1 MLPPVFQNPI
11 VEYIFE
17 FLIKQAIQ
25 YGPDLARK
33 AWTQRKRPSAK
44 QILAPR
50 VGVIGREVEL
60 RAIQNVLDESPH
72 LRILYFTG
80 EGGVGK
86 TRLLEETKHL
96 VDEKTHSPLRW
107 SGILD
112 LYHTELHTTSALQA
126 AIVQG
131 LDPIGEYFQRFRSVY
146 DRLNLLLQEGL
157 TGHTIEVER
166 EKLNDV
172 FLEDY
177 RAFSKKYRPVLAFDT
192 LESMVH
198 ESDWVENICNIE
210 GGSIAARDWLTEQ
223 IGTLENSVI
232 LMAGRPDNS
241 LRNAL
246 ERANNNYPGQL
257 EIIEIK
263 GLTREDTHEL
273 LELLIKN
280 APASLK
286 PLREKTDQLWQVTSG
301 LPVQLAL
308 SIDLASNG
316 ELIPL
321 PNNENRVVSYGQ
333 SLVNTLFPYDHP
345 NASVF
350 FLLALARKGMTAELL
365 HYLEPERS
373 KMDCQQQLEQLR
385 LKTIIKLR
393 PQQGEIFLHDAL
405 YELFDQYSPDQDFL
419 EPWYERFA
427 DYYRARQLVGSDVYN
442 RSTTSINLLYYEL
455 YRAPR
460 WAFESVYLK
469 LREIA
474 LKGHELELD
483 LQLRDELLRFI
494 HLPTNGLRPINQKLT
509 LAEID
514 RDGVLRWIKRY
525 LIQGQYYKSI
535 LIAETILT
543 LSPQLYQV
551 YIPGRTNQKE
561 RMLSRHE
568 EYAREILESADSLF
582 WGQLLTYYCEAL
594 IYLNPLNEKIDQ
606 MLYKASTLLNSQ
618 DALIKYDSSLNWL
631 SERVLGRLHDRWGYL
646 FRSNGSYG
654 GAVREY
660 EIALSEFIKNNI
672 IDEQAATTNNLA
684 FILALLGA
692 SEQAKIYADQALELR
707 QRIGQKYPL
716 ALSYN
721 TRGLIYTL
729 QGQFDL
735 GRRDCQLALSIFEE
749 LETPR
754 GIGLACNAIGYILRK
769 QGEGWELGKITTDQ
783 AVQCFQQ
790 SNQYLERAAIV
801 FSGQISEPIRLWESY
816 NEQGSLFREW
826 GYLLRDQCETD
837 AAHEFYSKAINYQLK
852 ALEVAKQYK
861 MHFQEADT
869 YDDLAKTSQDQ
880 GDNKKEK
887 YWLKYALS
895 IVPKNYILT
904 PNQKRK
910 DIPAHGEAYW
920 LILGKTH
927 WQEGFRA
934 LKTTA
939 KSRVSETRYQEYTQN
954 VIFNFTFAAYYFERY
969 WPDTSTNRA
978 RMLLMAD
985 QIKALVISK
994 REVKRAIKAIASQYR
1009 IDVGAFLNIF
1019 DIE

>member
-96 VDEKTHSPLRW
+96 IDEKKHSPLRW

-131 LDPIGEYFQRFRSVY
+131 LDPIGEYFQRFRSAY
-146 DRLNLLLQEGL
+146 DHFNLLLQEGL

-166 EKLNDV
+166 QKLNDV

-210 GGSIAARDWLTEQ
+210 GVSIAARDWLIEQ

-232 LMAGRPDNS
+232 LMAGRPEHS
-241 LRNAL
+241 LRKAL
-246 ERANNNYPGQL
+246 ERANKNYPGQL

-273 LELLIKN
+273 LALLIKN
-280 APASLK
+280 SADSLK
-286 PLREKTDQLWQVTSG
+286 PLLEKTDQLWQVTGG

-308 SIDLASNG
+308 SIDLVSNG
-316 ELIPL
+316 EFIQLQS
-321 PNNENRVVSYGQ
+321 NENKAITYGQ

-345 NASVF
+345 NASTF
-350 FLLALARKGMTAELL
+350 FLLALTRKGMTAELL
-365 HYLEPERS
+365 HYLRPEIS
-373 KMDCQQQLEQLR
+373 KMKCQQQLEDLR

-419 EPWYERFA
+419 EPWYERIA
-427 DYYRARQLVGSDVYN
+427 DYYRTKYQMVESDIYD
-442 RSTTSINLLYYEL
+442 RSITSVNLLHYEL
-455 YRAPR
+455 YRAPH

-469 LREIA
+469 LRETA
-474 LKGHELELD
+474 LKGYELDLD
-483 LQLRDELLRFI
+483 LQLRDELLKFI
-494 HLPTNGLRPINQKLT
+494 HNPSNFQNSSSQKLT
-509 LAEID
+509 QAEID
-514 RDGVLRWIKRY
+514 LDGAVRWLKRY
-525 LIQGQYYKSI
+525 LIQANYQQAI
-535 LIAETILT
+535 LIAETMLALGSKPFLKNRIALNNKPVT
-543 LSPQLYQV
+543 LSIMQLTNVQTILNSADDFFWAHLLVYYGEALV
-551 YIPGRTNQKE
+551 YIGDSENQT
-561 RMLSRHE
+561 R
-568 EYAREILESADSLF
+568 
-582 WGQLLTYYCEAL
+582 L
-594 IYLNPLNEKIDQ
+594 IIEQ
-606 MLYKASTLLNSQ
+606 GMSLLNN
-618 DALIKYDSSLNWL
+618 ISLSDDETLVWL
-631 SERVLGRLHDRWGYL
+631 QSRVLGRANNTLGYL
-646 FRSNGSYG
+646 LRSHGHYG
-654 GAVREY
+654 
-660 EIALSEFIKNNI
+660 IALTAYQQALQNFKKTDI
-672 IDEQAATTNNLA
+672 IDEKADTLNNIA
-684 FILALLGA
+684 FVFALLGDSKQSLVSA
-692 SEQAKIYADQALELR
+692 IQALELR

-729 QGQFDL
+729 QGQVDL

-754 GIGLACNAIGYILRK
+754 GIGLACNAIGYIFRK
-769 QGEGWELGKITTDQ
+769 QGEGWKLGKITTNQ

-790 SNQYLERAAIV
+790 SNEYLERAASV

-826 GYLLRDQCETD
+826 GYLLRDQGETD

-869 YDDLAKTSQDQ
+869 YDDLAKISQDQ

-887 YWLKYALS
+887 YWLKCALS
-895 IVPKNYILT
+895 IVPKNYILI

-910 DIPAHGEAYW
+910 DIPAQGEAYW

-927 WQEGFRA
+927 WREGIRA
-934 LKTTA
+934 LKSTA
-939 KSRVSETRYQEYTQN
+939 KSRVSESRYQEYTQI
-954 VIFNFTFAAYYFERY
+954 VIFNFTLAAYYFERY
-969 WPDTSTNRA
+969 WPETSTNRT

-994 REVKRAIKAIASQYR
+994 REVKRAIKAVASQYR
-1009 IDVGAFLNIF
+1009 IDVGAFLDIF
-1019 DIE
+1019 DI